1 MYDLLKLI
9 KPKFTSVEYDT
20 LFTLL
25 QTRTLTAASK
35 ATDAFKKLDENSA
48 YKKLINSFLGNVE
61 TVT

>member
-35 ATDAFKKLDENSA
+35 ATDAFKKLDE
-48 YKKLINSFLGNVE
+48 
-61 TVT
+61 TVHTKN